1 MNRLASIRVGAVFA
15 SVVMALAGC
24 DCGKVDCTQTPT
36 APECTCDTTDLTAS
50 FTTPKDGDMV
60 EQTSNVQVTL
70 ARRGAAVNVG
80 SAKLQIRGPGA
91 TEFGTSRDG
100 VTDGANATFSG
111 VQLQPGENALRAT
124 VVEANCTNS
133 VPAVT
138 IVVTAKNNVTP
149 PPVVLGCDF
158 PQDANTDG
166 VLNATELPAG
176 QAVSVR
182 VRTQN
187 GAGAT
192 FSAPNSSPASA
203 PIMNE
208 TATLTVPGP
217 TADGTFAVTGTVTR
231 GTGMPTCNASIRV
244 QRAAGCAIENTT
256 STAARGPLDDAD
268 RQTAGYQLRATAQ
281 VNSGAVDRAEIV
293 GGGTTRAITFSGG
306 MASADFTVPA
316 TGTQNFDV
324 VLSGFDAAGNRCTVV
339 NGTRTVP
346 LDFEAP
352 TVSITSPADGA
363 TVTTTS
369 ATLTVAVGGAANG
382 TMCQVFV
389 NGVDGPTGTAT
400 NGTFSVSVAF
410 PNNGTYSLRAECS
423 DAAGNRGS
431 SATTLADGGVREH
444 TVIVQLP
451 SNICSIV
458 FQSIGGQPAVCP
470 AFANRLTG
478 GALSVAVQASS
489 NCTGQPIRLFK
500 DATAVAGTGPT
511 FSVPVGM
518 ATAMFTLRAEID
530 NLPGATTAVT
540 STTCGIE
547 VNTNTPNITSP
558 VAPING
564 PAIVNASADGSSSTA
579 GAQRQLTFT
588 AAVPPMGRVDVCV
601 NSAMIA
607 GVGAAACPGPSGW
620 FVLSSNVTSPANG
633 FTFPEGTY
641 EMKIVVIGAGTP
653 PPESPALPV
662 LVDVTVPCIS
672 SAGVSLPQDLGADGG
687 VGDGRLNIAE
697 LGSASPQLRFTVD
710 SACGSSNSASVRT
723 LSGTTVINP
732 SYSAALANPAGL
744 VTLDLTT
751 NVAQE
756 QDLSVFVELTDEAG
770 NRNTPTSNAA
780 AGRTL
785 RVDRTAPTCSFT
797 APTTARTLNL
807 SDLMAG
813 ALPVQ
818 VQTSAD
824 VPTVSI
830 SEGSNTPQSVVPN
843 ASFIAAANFSIT
855 GTRAVTFNAT
865 CRDQSG
871 NAPPAA
877 TRTVNVDFEA
887 PTFTLSSPTT
897 GFVSNTTQVTTT
909 ATGVSG
915 NDGNAITIRTS
926 AQASDLGSLTA
937 AGSYTATL
945 SYPIG
950 MNQTI
955 TAIVVDNAGN
965 SATRTATGV
974 NISSTNCQIALT
986 ATNGQPPF
994 VRGAT
999 TWLNRSHVP
1008 GVGASSGTATI
1019 NANSSNCRLGETVTL
1034 ARVTPAG
1041 GPTIAPATTST
1052 NGNVSFANVAVAD
1065 GETWSLTIQ
1074 NNPTPVSFSFDLVA
1088 PSLTGANAG
1097 LRINADTAA
1106 PVASIFF
1113 VAAQNNLRVR
1123 TNTAG
1128 YYPDLDGNG
1137 ANGGQANFAVNG
1149 VTGAVGGTVTFTIAG
1164 TPVAG
1169 TSQTVST
1176 SPQSISL
1183 PSTTLPQN
1191 SSGEFAVVV
1200 VDEGGNSVDVYRGP
1214 VVVDVIPPSA
1224 PTGLDGGVL
1233 DARAATA
1240 SIAWNNDAVDDEGSP
1255 SSGAVARYVIKWTT
1269 NSVAGNNAMATSDD
1283 YFGASAADATER
1295 APSGSQ
1301 MAENLT
1307 LPPLNTYYL
1316 GVRARDEVFNFSNFG
1331 GPVVRDNFW
1340 TRVRLDGPAST
1351 SFGNGVLAE
1360 ASLNN
1365 DGLTDVVVG
1374 AASATTPGTLFV
1386 YYGSAALP
1394 SQPTCVSPA
1403 CQTIVNPDTTGTW
1416 FASDFSS
1423 AGDVG
1428 GGDTKADL
1436 LVGQNNFPSSSVP
1449 VGRAFLFFGTNTAA
1463 TLTTSTFIEF
1473 RGADNAGRIGGVTR
1487 IIPDIN
1493 GDGLGELVLTA
1504 PFANANKGRVFIYA
1518 GRTLAAWQSARTST
1532 DGTTGAPFIQ
1542 VASTTATWTIEGGA
1556 VTTPSTGYFGRARFS
1571 VSSISDLDGDGR
1583 AELAIGLG
1591 PETIN
1596 RLQIWSSSVIS
1607 GATSPILNS
1616 ARLQDLSAGSTGTST
1631 NVQVGFGAAIVG
1643 GVNVLNGAANDLIT
1657 SWPGRAGGGGV
1668 FIYADLGSTGAP
1680 TSPSLTISASSVTLG
1695 ASIAASNLNTADSRV
1710 DLVLGTNS
1718 TASSNAWIVWQ
1729 QAGATAFD
1737 SSLGSS
1743 TPAFWTSRFDG
1754 TTLAGGSTNNS
1765 IGRAS
1770 ATRDVTGDANVDLI
1784 LADER
1789 NNVVFVWR

>member
-111 VQLQPGENALRAT
+111 VQLQPGENGLRAT

-382 TMCQVFV
+382 AMCQVFV

-478 GALSVAVQASS
+478 GALSVTVQPSS

-500 DATAVAGTGPT
+500 DATAVVGTGPT

-855 GTRAVTFNAT
+855 GTRAVIFNAT

-897 GFVSNTTQVTTT
+897 GFASNTTQVTTT

-937 AGSYTATL
+937 AGSYSATL

-986 ATNGQPPF
+986 ATNGQSPF

-1008 GVGASSGTATI
+1008 GVGVSSGTATI

-1041 GPTIAPATTST
+1041 GPTIAPATTAT

-1074 NNPTPVSFSFDLVA
+1074 NNPTPVSFSVDLVA

-1123 TNTAG
+1123 TNTPG

-1149 VTGAVGGTVTFTIAG
+1149 VTGGVGGSVLFTIAG

-1169 TSQTVST
+1169 TGQTLTT
-1176 SPQSISL
+1176 SPQSLSL

-1191 SSGEFAVVV
+1191 AAGEFAVVV
-1200 VDEGGNSVDVYRGP
+1200 VDEGGNAVDVYRGA
-1214 VVVDVIPPSA
+1214 VIVDVVPPSA
-1224 PTGLDGGVL
+1224 PTGIDGGVI
-1233 DARAATA
+1233 DTRAATG
-1240 SIAWNNDAVDDEGSP
+1240 SIAWNNDAVDDEGG
-1255 SSGAVARYVIKWTT
+1255 SGAVARYVIKWTT
-1269 NSVAGNNAMATSDD
+1269 SSVAGNAAMATSDD
-1283 YFGASAADATER
+1283 YFGASAADATEVV
-1295 APSGSQ
+1295 PTPGQ
-1301 MAENLT
+1301 MAENVP

-1316 GVRARDEVFNFSNFG
+1316 GVRARDEVYNFSVFS
-1331 GPVVRDNFW
+1331 GPVVKDNQW
-1340 TRVRLDGPAST
+1340 TRIKLDGPAGT
-1351 SFGNGVLAE
+1351 SFGNAVVAE
-1360 ASLNN
+1360 SSLNN
-1365 DGLTDVVVG
+1365 DAVPDIVVG
-1374 AASATTPGTLFV
+1374 ASTSLIQGAVYV
-1386 YYGSAALP
+1386 YYGGPALA

-1403 CQTIVNPDTTGTW
+1403 CTVITNPDAGG
-1416 FASDFSS
+1416 FGFGSDFSARGNVDTLPD
-1423 AGDVG
+1423 AGPAV
-1428 GGDTKADL
+1428 ADL
-1436 LVGQNNFPSSSVP
+1436 LVGQTGFPTTAVA
-1449 VGRAFLFFGTNTAA
+1449 VGRAFLYFGSAGT
-1463 TLTTSTFIEF
+1463 TLDVNQFIEF
-1473 RGADNAGRIGGVTR
+1473 RGLDTQNRIGGVTK
-1487 IIPDIN
+1487 IIPDLN
-1493 GDGLGELVLTA
+1493 GDGRSEVALTA
-1504 PFANANKGRVFIYA
+1504 PFYGANAGRVFIYA
-1518 GRTLAAWQSARTST
+1518 GRSIADWQTGRVLDPVTMAPYIAVSAA
-1532 DGTTGAPFIQ
+1532 
-1542 VASTTATWTIEGGA
+1542 TATWTIEGGVA
-1556 VTTPSTGYFGRARFS
+1556 GVTPSTGYFGRNRFG
-1571 VSSISDLDGDGR
+1571 VTGLGDLDGDGKG
-1583 AELAIGLG
+1583 EFTIGMG
-1591 PETIN
+1591 PSTIN
-1596 RLQIWSSSVIS
+1596 RMQIFTSGSLMPTTLNTAALQ
-1607 GATSPILNS
+1607 TLSPGVGSDGIT
-1616 ARLQDLSAGSTGTST
+1616 STGFSAF
-1631 NVQVGFGAAIVG
+1631 VVG
-1643 GVNVLNGAANDLIT
+1643 GINILNGAAQDLVAT
-1657 SWPGRAGGGGV
+1657 WPARAGGGV
-1668 FIYADLGSTGAP
+1668 VYLYADLGPTGAP
-1680 TSPSLTISASSVTLG
+1680 ASATLTIEGPLTFG
-1695 ASIAASNLNTADSRV
+1695 ACVGASNLNTGDSRP
-1710 DLVLGTNS
+1710 DLVIGTNATS
-1718 TASSNAWIVWQ
+1718 NSNAWILWQ
-1729 QAGATAFD
+1729 QSGTTSFDTNIGSAT
-1737 SSLGSS
+1737 
-1743 TPAFWTSRFDG
+1743 PRFWTSQISG
-1754 TTLAGGSTNNS
+1754 NALSGGTNNS
-1765 IGRAS
+1765 IGRS
-1770 ATRDVTGDANVDLI
+1770 CATADVTGAQVDVI

-1789 NNVVFVWR
+1789 NNTIYVWR